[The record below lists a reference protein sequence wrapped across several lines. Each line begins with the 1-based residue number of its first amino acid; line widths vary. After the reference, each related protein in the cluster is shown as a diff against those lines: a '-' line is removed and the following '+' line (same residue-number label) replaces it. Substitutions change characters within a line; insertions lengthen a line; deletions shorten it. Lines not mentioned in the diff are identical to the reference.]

1 MLHHKQPSQSH
12 HLVPDSRDPSP
23 LVLRV
28 AVWTHV
34 AVQPN
39 LAKEKFSITK
49 AEMQLLIF

>member
-1 MLHHKQPSQSH
+1 MLHHKHPSQSH
-12 HLVPDSRDPSP
+12 HLVPDRRAPSP